1 MKNSAIVL
9 SLVLFLATLGC
20 INEEK
25 GIIVTPEEMQTILHT
40 EDVQLIDVRT
50 TEEYNEGHIENSQNI
65 DYKSPSFGEDIL
77 VLDKA
82 KPVILYCRSGKRSG
96 ESSKILKKAGF
107 VTVYDL
113 EGGILKWKE
122 KGLEVIVD
130 STDINN

>member
-1 MKNSAIVL
+1 MSTF
-9 SLVLFLATLGC
+9 SC
-20 INEEK
+20 INVEK
-25 GIIVTPEEMQTILHT
+25 GIIVTSEEMQAILHS

-50 TEEYNEGHIENSQNI
+50 PEEFYEGHIENSQNI
-65 DYKSPSFGEDIL
+65 DYKSPSFSEDIL

-130 STDINN
+130 TTIINK

>member
-1 MKNSAIVL
+1 MKNTAIVL

-25 GIIVTPEEMQTILHT
+25 GIIVTPEEMQTILHS
-40 EDVQLIDVRT
+40 ENAQLIDVRT
-50 TEEYNEGHIENSQNI
+50 PEEYSEGHIENSQNI
-65 DYKSPSFGEDIL
+65 DYFSTTFDQDIL
-77 VLDKA
+77 VLDKT

-107 VTVYDL
+107 KTVYDM
-113 EGGILKWKE
+113 EGGILNWKE

-130 STDINN
+130 TTIIK